1 MFSQRQRP
9 ILWAAVA
16 LVLIWVVAMAGYQ
29 IAQHAKVTPDKVRA
43 YTASLDFDHLSAAER
58 AAAIKRLAAMLNAL
72 TYDERQSLRLDH
84 TAYKWFEKM
93 TEDEKGAFLE
103 ATMPTGFK
111 QMITAFQDLPA
122 DKRKRA
128 MDQSIKQMREA
139 REKMAATGQ
148 MPPPGT
154 NAVVLS
160 QELQDKVTKIGLQS
174 FYSQSSAQTKAE
186 LAPFLEELQRTME
199 SGRMLRQPRQP

>member
-1 MFSQRQRP
+1 MWNQRQRP
-9 ILWAAVA
+9 ILLAVAA
-16 LVLIWVVAMAGYQ
+16 LVLIWAVAFAGYQ

-43 YTASLDFDHLSAAER
+43 YTASVDFDHLSATER
-58 AAAIKRLAAMLNAL
+58 AAAIKKLAAMLNAL

-84 TAYKWFEKM
+84 TAHKWFEKM
-93 TEDEKGAFLE
+93 TEDEKGAFLA

-111 QMITAFQDLPA
+111 QMITAFENLPA
-122 DKRKRA
+122 DKRQRA
-128 MDQSIKQMREA
+128 VEVSIKQMRDA
-139 REKMAATGQ
+139 REKMAASGQ

-154 NAVVLS
+154 NSVVLS
-160 QELQDKVTKIGLQS
+160 KELQDKVTKIGLQT

-199 SGRMLRQPRQP
+199 SGRMLRGPRP